1 MLPET
6 HPLIESITET
16 LADNAERRIYADAF
30 LGKNFN
36 SAHPGVADVTKR
48 LEIASRRKFRVLR
61 KALPWVLAA
70 VAIAAVVFANASTF
84 RFAKAV
90 YNFDVFEPWEKPA
103 LPAGL
108 TEEGRLLLGD
118 PAIDDLEQKRRL
130 HLHAPEN
137 PAYFAEYVQGF
148 VSKNSALPPDFLE
161 NAARIAPGNAFFPY
175 ITAGLTGKESIS
187 KNKVSGPSP
196 PPRFVDGVRLSNLP
210 REAEFTIKDP
220 AVFDQAMEQIAKA
233 TALPDFETYTNPMI
247 AARVRLLPVGNMAE
261 FMRTLMYAYGASA
274 NGIIYLRHVADLMS
288 ARAEQLSKSGR
299 KEEFL
304 TLAKQRDAFID
315 HLGHNPDSILVGE
328 LVYAVIASATATN
341 FRFAAERLGL
351 TELTEAYRKQSDAFR
366 EEKDLKEIRQK
377 KAVDPFPEAK
387 ASALTRLTLPMV
399 GRQVNSP
406 PPLNDAD
413 FEPLRRAEHE
423 LAGCLG
429 FLATAL
435 IIPLAA
441 LVVFLFRF
449 IAPPVIRLLAKRMA
463 GVLGM
468 ADWGWVIGIGIVV
481 PISLFLIVT
490 RLTPLGGRE
499 YGVLYFE
506 ALFPGV
512 PLVALLLGLLI
523 APAIVVRWR
532 LTKHLAPFGLSD
544 RFTVPVSLAM
554 LTMIL
559 GWSLATLPVLVRFG
573 ADNQYVLIALAT
585 PPALCLCLVI
595 ANALRTIFGK
605 PTARLVQAATAMA
618 VLPAYPIAIIALCA
632 LTPIHSAGEKR
643 WLAKETLIRVNPD
656 APDLGAYEFKVTA
669 QKRKEINAI
678 TGVE

>member
-1 MLPET
+1 VIPET

-16 LADNAERRIYADAF
+16 LADNAERRMDAHGF
-30 LGKNFN
+30 LVRNFDA
-36 SAHPGVADVTKR
+36 AHPGVADMTAR
-48 LEIASRRKFRVLR
+48 LEVASRRKFRVLR
-61 KALPWVLAA
+61 KVLPWVLAA
-70 VAIAAVVFANASTF
+70 VAIAAVVFANASTL
-84 RFAKAV
+84 RFARAV
-90 YNFDVFEPWEKPA
+90 YNFDIFEPWEKPV
-103 LPAGL
+103 LPSGM
-108 TEEGRLLLGD
+108 TEEGRLILGD

-137 PAYFAEYVQGF
+137 PAYFAEYGQGF
-148 VSKNSALPPDFLE
+148 VSKNSTLPPDFLE

-175 ITAGLTGKESIS
+175 FAAGLTGKESIS

-196 PPRFVDGVRLSNLP
+196 PPRYVDGVRLSNLP
-210 REAEFTIKDP
+210 RESEFTIKDP

-233 TALPDFETYTNPMI
+233 TALPGFETYTNPMI
-247 AARVRLLPVGNMAE
+247 AARVRLLAVGNMAE
-261 FMRTLMYAYGASA
+261 FTRALVYAYGASTS
-274 NGIIYLRHVADLMS
+274 GIIYVRHIADLMS

-304 TLAKQRDAFID
+304 ALVKQRDAFIV

-341 FRFAAERLGL
+341 FRFAAERLDL
-351 TELTEAYRKQSDAFR
+351 TEIAETYRKQSDVFR
-366 EEKDLKEIRQK
+366 EDKDLKEIRQK
-377 KAVDPFPEAK
+377 KTTNPFPEAK
-387 ASALTRLTLPMV
+387 ASSLTLLTLPMLD
-399 GRQVNSP
+399 RQVNSP
-406 PPLNDAD
+406 PPLNDAE

-423 LAGCLG
+423 LAGGLG
-429 FLATAL
+429 LLVAVL

-449 IAPPVIRLLAKRMA
+449 IARPIIRLLAKRMA

-468 ADWGWVIGIGIVV
+468 ADWGWVIGIGVVV

-499 YGVLYFE
+499 YGVLFFQ

-532 LTKHLAPFGLSD
+532 LTKRLAPFGLSD
-544 RFTVPVSLAM
+544 RFTVPISLVM
-554 LTMIL
+554 LTIIL
-559 GWSLATLPVLVRFG
+559 VWSLAALPILVRFG
-573 ADNQYVLIALAT
+573 AENQYILIALAA
-585 PPALCLCLVI
+585 PPALCLGLVI
-595 ANALRTIFGK
+595 ANALRSIFGK
-605 PTARLVQAATAMA
+605 PTARLAQAATAMA
-618 VLPAYPIAIIALCA
+618 VLPAYPIGIIALCT
-632 LTPIHSAGEKR
+632 LTPIYSAGEKR
-643 WLAKETLIRVNPD
+643 WLAKETLLRINPD